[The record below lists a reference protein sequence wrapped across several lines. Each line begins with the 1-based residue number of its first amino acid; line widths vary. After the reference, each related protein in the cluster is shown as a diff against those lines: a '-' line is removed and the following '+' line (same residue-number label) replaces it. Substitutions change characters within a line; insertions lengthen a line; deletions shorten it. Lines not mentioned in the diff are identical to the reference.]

1 MNYSILSEFAFFQT
15 ILQETNIDLH
25 VAEFFYVALFVLFL
39 LPFLTIYFIPKSNI
53 PFLTKRSLIQ
63 LLIMDIVFCSGFLLI
78 ELVANPTFL
87 SNPILKPG
95 TSEYFIVT
103 FIWMI
108 VYITAFYPFFL
119 SLLRQSIVYN
129 SKADYKAT
137 KKAIQESAN
146 KLRGRRIMFNEDL
159 PNFFQYRIPG
169 AYFLTYNLDIL
180 IGDTDEET
188 KQTRVIFTFKHSIRN
203 INIIRVLVFS
213 LFGIVVLAR
222 SEWILTP
229 VFMGT
234 TIDSQIFFT
243 LGVFAFIFFNILI
256 ASACENLVFQRED
269 LHRKALVNL
278 KQMSFSK
285 PDLEEIRNR
294 ARAKLGIVDEKPD
307 LEEIKRRAREKL
319 DLSVERAEKEKEERI
334 DKLLDRAED
343 KFTPQIKPEI
353 IRMESLIREVKK
365 ILNATPEANS
375 IQLSDIVKML
385 GGSKKTKSDELEQI
399 IIGLVNKREV
409 RGEYDIWTKS
419 YIGSNIRNQFIN
431 RTLKN
436 LEIKKEEIT
445 SLSISGDTME
455 IVFKDNIANS
465 DIKKQGKK
473 KLDKKSD

>member
-1 MNYSILSEFAFFQT
+1 
-15 ILQETNIDLH
+15 
-25 VAEFFYVALFVLFL
+25 
-39 LPFLTIYFIPKSNI
+39 
-53 PFLTKRSLIQ
+53 
-63 LLIMDIVFCSGFLLI
+63 
-78 ELVANPTFL
+78 
-87 SNPILKPG
+87 
-95 TSEYFIVT
+95 
-103 FIWMI
+103 
-108 VYITAFYPFFL
+108 
-119 SLLRQSIVYN
+119 
-129 SKADYKAT
+129 
-137 KKAIQESAN
+137 
-146 KLRGRRIMFNEDL
+146 
-159 PNFFQYRIPG
+159 
-169 AYFLTYNLDIL
+169 
-180 IGDTDEET
+180 TDEET